1 MVNSNANAIGIIF
14 PNSYDNLVPELAG
27 DRLMASIPFAG
38 RYRIIDFLLSSLAN
52 CGISNIS
59 IVVRENYHSLMDHL
73 GSGREWDLLRKNG
86 GLSIF
91 PPYAEKNMKV
101 YSGRVEALE
110 SILQFLKNK
119 KEKYV
124 IMTDANI
131 AVDFDFND
139 MLRAHIESGADVTV
153 AYTEQEIPAE
163 LIHAG
168 VHGDMYYTLK
178 LEDGRVK
185 RIFMNSEESGK
196 QNLSMNI
203 YIMEREALIEK
214 IHAAFVRGYSYFE
227 RDILAPR
234 LEKYNIRGYKYDG
247 YYARICGLKSYFD
260 ENMKLLDDENLD
272 ALFTGGQIYTKIRDD
287 NPTRYIN
294 GCKTKNNLVADGCVI
309 EGDVENCVLF
319 RGVKI
324 AKGAK
329 IRNSVLMQDTV
340 VKAGARLD
348 YVVTDKNV
356 TIEVGQELKG
366 TDTQPFYVAKGHTV
380 LR

>member
-153 AYTEQEIPAE
+153 AYAEQEIPAE

-168 VHGDMYYTLK
+168 AHGDMYYTLK

-234 LEKYNIRGYKYDG
+234 LEKYNVRAYKYEG

-260 ENMKLLDDENLD
+260 ENMKLLDDENLE
-272 ALFTGGQIYTKIRDD
+272 ALFTGGPVYTKIRDD
-287 NPTRYIN
+287 NPTRYITR
-294 GCKTKNNLVADGCVI
+294 CKAKNNLVADGCVI
-309 EGDVENCVLF
+309 EGDVENCILF

-324 AKGAK
+324 EKGAK

-340 VKAGARLD
+340 VKAGGRLD

-380 LR
+380 

>member
-52 CGISNIS
+52 CGISNIA

-73 GSGREWDLLRKNG
+73 GSGRAWDLLRKNG

-110 SILQFLKNK
+110 SILPYLRSK

-124 IMTDANI
+124 IMMDANI
-131 AVDFDFND
+131 AVDFDFNA
-139 MLRAHIESGADVTV
+139 MLAEHIESGADVTV

-163 LIHAG
+163 LIRAG
-168 VHGDMYYTLK
+168 SHGDMYYTLK
-178 LEDGRVK
+178 LDDGRVR
-185 RIFMNSEESGK
+185 RIFMNSEMCGK

-203 YIMEREALIEK
+203 YIMDREALIDK

-340 VKAGARLD
+340 VNAGARLD

-366 TDTQPFYVAKGHTV
+366 TETQPFYVAKGHTV
-380 LR
+380 

>member
-52 CGISNIS
+52 CGISNIA

-73 GSGREWDLLRKNG
+73 GSGRAWDLLRKNG

-110 SILQFLKNK
+110 SILPYLKSK

-124 IMTDANI
+124 IMMDANI
-131 AVDFDFND
+131 AVDFDFNA
-139 MLRAHIESGADVTV
+139 MLAEHIESGADVTV
-153 AYTEQEIPAE
+153 AYTEQEIRAE
-163 LIHAG
+163 LIRAG
-168 VHGDMYYTLK
+168 SHGDMYYTLK
-178 LEDGRVK
+178 LDDGRVR
-185 RIFMNSEESGK
+185 RIFMNSEMCGK

-203 YIMEREALIEK
+203 YIMDREALIDK
-214 IHAAFVRGYSYFE
+214 IHAAFVRGYSCFE

-272 ALFTGGQIYTKIRDD
+272 ALFTVGQIYTKIRDD

-340 VKAGARLD
+340 VNAGARLD

-380 LR
+380 

>member
-52 CGISNIS
+52 CGISNIA

-73 GSGREWDLLRKNG
+73 GSGRAWDLLRKNG

-110 SILQFLKNK
+110 SILPYLKSK

-124 IMTDANI
+124 IMMDANI
-131 AVDFDFND
+131 AVDFDFNA
-139 MLRAHIESGADVTV
+139 MLAEHIESGADVTV

-163 LIHAG
+163 LIRAG
-168 VHGDMYYTLK
+168 AHGDMYYTLK
-178 LEDGRVK
+178 LDDGRVR
-185 RIFMNSEESGK
+185 RIFMNSEMCGK

-203 YIMEREALIEK
+203 YIMDREALIDK

-234 LEKYNIRGYKYDG
+234 LEKYNIRRYKYDG

-380 LR
+380 

>member
-131 AVDFDFND
+131 AVDFDFNYI
-139 MLRAHIESGADVTV
+139 LRAHIESGADVTV
-153 AYTEQEIPAE
+153 AYAEQEIPAE

-168 VHGDMYYTLK
+168 AHGDMYYTLK

-340 VKAGARLD
+340 VNAGARLD

-380 LR
+380 

>member
-52 CGISNIS
+52 CGISNIA

-73 GSGREWDLLRKNG
+73 GSGRAWDLLRKNG

-110 SILQFLKNK
+110 SILPYLKSK

-124 IMTDANI
+124 IMMDANI
-131 AVDFDFND
+131 AVDFDFNA
-139 MLRAHIESGADVTV
+139 MLAEHIESGADVTV

-163 LIHAG
+163 LIRAG
-168 VHGDMYYTLK
+168 SHGDMYYTLK
-178 LEDGRVK
+178 LDEGRVR
-185 RIFMNSEESGK
+185 RIFMNSEMCGK

-203 YIMEREALIEK
+203 YIMDREALIDK

-294 GCKTKNNLVADGCVI
+294 GCKTKKNLVADGCVI

-340 VKAGARLD
+340 VNAGARLD

-380 LR
+380 

>member
-52 CGISNIS
+52 CGISNIA

-110 SILQFLKNK
+110 SILPYLKSK

-124 IMTDANI
+124 IMMDANI
-131 AVDFDFND
+131 AVDFDFNA
-139 MLRAHIESGADVTV
+139 MLAEHIESGADVTV

-163 LIHAG
+163 LIRAG
-168 VHGDMYYTLK
+168 SHGDMYYTLK
-178 LEDGRVK
+178 LDDGRVR
-185 RIFMNSEESGK
+185 RIFMNSEMCGK

-203 YIMEREALIEK
+203 YIMDREALIDK
-214 IHAAFVRGYSYFE
+214 IQAAFVRGSSCYE
-227 RDILAPR
+227 RDIQAPR

-340 VKAGARLD
+340 VNAGARLD

-380 LR
+380 

>member
-14 PNSYDNLVPELAG
+14 PNSYDSLVPELAG

-52 CGISNIS
+52 CGISNIA

-110 SILQFLKNK
+110 SILPYLKSK

-124 IMTDANI
+124 IMMDANI
-131 AVDFDFND
+131 AVDFDFNA
-139 MLRAHIESGADVTV
+139 MLAEHIESGADVTI

-163 LIHAG
+163 LIRAG

-178 LEDGRVK
+178 LDDGRVR
-185 RIFMNSEESGK
+185 RIFMNSEMCGK

-203 YIMEREALIEK
+203 YIMDREALIDK

-380 LR
+380 

>member
-52 CGISNIS
+52 CGISNIA

-73 GSGREWDLLRKNG
+73 GSGRAWDLLRKNG

-110 SILQFLKNK
+110 SILPYLRSK

-124 IMTDANI
+124 IMMDANI
-131 AVDFDFND
+131 AVDFDFNT
-139 MLRAHIESGADVTV
+139 MLAEHIESGADVTV

-163 LIHAG
+163 LIRAG
-168 VHGDMYYTLK
+168 SHGDMYYTLK
-178 LEDGRVK
+178 LDEGRVR
-185 RIFMNSEESGK
+185 RIFMNSEMCGK

-203 YIMEREALIEK
+203 YIMDREALIDK
-214 IHAAFVRGYSYFE
+214 IHAAFVRGSSCFE

-340 VKAGARLD
+340 VNAGARLD

-380 LR
+380 

>member
-153 AYTEQEIPAE
+153 AYAEQEIPAE

-168 VHGDMYYTLK
+168 AHGDMYYTLK

-214 IHAAFVRGYSYFE
+214 IHAAF
-227 RDILAPR
+227 
-234 LEKYNIRGYKYDG
+234 
-247 YYARICGLKSYFD
+247 D
-260 ENMKLLDDENLD
+260 ENMKLLDDENLE
-272 ALFTGGQIYTKIRDD
+272 ALFTGGPVYTKIRDD
-287 NPTRYIN
+287 NPTRYIT
-294 GCKTKNNLVADGCVI
+294 GCKAKNNLVADGCVI
-309 EGDVENCVLF
+309 EGDVENCILF

-324 AKGAK
+324 EKGAK

-340 VKAGARLD
+340 VKAGGRLD

-380 LR
+380 

>member
-52 CGISNIS
+52 CGISNIA

-110 SILQFLKNK
+110 SILPYLKSK

-124 IMTDANI
+124 IMMDANI
-131 AVDFDFND
+131 AVDFDFNA
-139 MLRAHIESGADVTV
+139 MLAEHIESGADVTV

-163 LIHAG
+163 LIRAG
-168 VHGDMYYTLK
+168 SHGDMYYTLK
-178 LEDGRVK
+178 LDDGRVR
-185 RIFMNSEESGK
+185 RIFMNSEMCGK
-196 QNLSMNI
+196 QSLSMNI
-203 YIMEREALIEK
+203 YIMDREALIDK
-214 IHAAFVRGYSYFE
+214 IQAAFVRGSSYFE

-340 VKAGARLD
+340 VNAGARLD

-380 LR
+380 

>member
-52 CGISNIS
+52 CGISNIA
-59 IVVRENYHSLMDHL
+59 IMVRDNYHSLMDHL
-73 GSGREWDLLRKNG
+73 GSGRAWDLLRKNG

-110 SILQFLKNK
+110 SILPYLKSK

-124 IMTDANI
+124 IMMDANI
-131 AVDFDFND
+131 AVDFDFNA
-139 MLRAHIESGADVTV
+139 MLAEHIESGADVTV

-163 LIHAG
+163 LIRAG

-178 LEDGRVK
+178 LDDGRVR
-185 RIFMNSEESGK
+185 RIFMNSEMCGK

-203 YIMEREALIEK
+203 YIMDREALIDK

-340 VKAGARLD
+340 VNAGARLD

-380 LR
+380 

>member
-52 CGISNIS
+52 CGISNIA

-73 GSGREWDLLRKNG
+73 GSGRAWDLLRKNG

-110 SILQFLKNK
+110 SILPYLKSK

-124 IMTDANI
+124 IMMDANI
-131 AVDFDFND
+131 AVDFDFNA
-139 MLRAHIESGADVTV
+139 MLAEHIESGADVTV

-163 LIHAG
+163 LIRAG
-168 VHGDMYYTLK
+168 SHGDMYYTLK
-178 LEDGRVK
+178 LDDGRVR
-185 RIFMNSEESGK
+185 RIFMNSEMCGK

-203 YIMEREALIEK
+203 YIMDREALIDK
-214 IHAAFVRGYSYFE
+214 IHAASVRGSSCFE

-340 VKAGARLD
+340 VNAGARLD

-380 LR
+380 

>member
-52 CGISNIS
+52 CGISNIA

-73 GSGREWDLLRKNG
+73 GSGRAWDLLRKNG

-110 SILQFLKNK
+110 SILPYLRSK

-124 IMTDANI
+124 IMMDANI
-131 AVDFDFND
+131 AVDFDFNA
-139 MLRAHIESGADVTV
+139 MLAEHIESGADVTV

-163 LIHAG
+163 LIRAG
-168 VHGDMYYTLK
+168 SHGDMYYTLK
-178 LEDGRVK
+178 LDDGRVR
-185 RIFMNSEESGK
+185 RIFMNSEMCGK

-203 YIMEREALIEK
+203 DIMDREALIDK
-214 IHAAFVRGYSYFE
+214 IHAVFVRGSSCFE

-340 VKAGARLD
+340 VNAGARLD

-380 LR
+380 

>member
-52 CGISNIS
+52 CGISNIA

-73 GSGREWDLLRKNG
+73 GSGRAWDLLRKNG

-110 SILQFLKNK
+110 SILPYLKCK

-124 IMTDANI
+124 IMMDANI
-131 AVDFDFND
+131 AVDFDFNA
-139 MLRAHIESGADVTV
+139 MLAEHIESGADVTV

-163 LIHAG
+163 LIRAG
-168 VHGDMYYTLK
+168 SHGDMYYTLK
-178 LEDGRVK
+178 LDDGRVR
-185 RIFMNSEESGK
+185 RIFMNSEMCGK

-203 YIMEREALIEK
+203 YIMDREALIDK

-340 VKAGARLD
+340 VNAGARLD

-380 LR
+380 

>member
-1 MVNSNANAIGIIF
+1 MVNSNVNALGIIF
-14 PNSYDNLVPELAG
+14 PNSYDNLIPELAG

-38 RYRIIDFLLSSLAN
+38 RYRIIDFLLSSMAN
-52 CGISNIS
+52 CGISDIA

-101 YSGRVEALE
+101 YSGRVQALE
-110 SILQFLKNK
+110 SILPFLKSK

-131 AVDFDFND
+131 AVDFDFGA
-139 MLRAHIESGADVTV
+139 MLQEHIESGADVSI
-153 AYTEQEIPAE
+153 AYTEQEIPEE
-163 LIHAG
+163 LISAG
-168 VHGDMYYTLK
+168 VHEDMYYTLC
-178 LEDGRVK
+178 LEDGRVR
-185 RIFMNSEESGK
+185 RIFMNSEESGI

-214 IHAAFVRGYSYFE
+214 IHGAFVRGYSYFE

-329 IRNSVLMQDTV
+329 IRNCVLMQDTV
-340 VKAGARLD
+340 VEAGARLD

-380 LR
+380 

>member
-52 CGISNIS
+52 CGISNIA

-73 GSGREWDLLRKNG
+73 GSGRAWDLLRKNG

-110 SILQFLKNK
+110 SILPYLRSK
-119 KEKYV
+119 KEKNV
-124 IMTDANI
+124 IMMDANI
-131 AVDFDFND
+131 AVDFDFNA
-139 MLRAHIESGADVTV
+139 MLAEHIESGADVTV

-163 LIHAG
+163 LIRAG
-168 VHGDMYYTLK
+168 SHGDMYYTLK
-178 LEDGRVK
+178 LDEGRVR
-185 RIFMNSEESGK
+185 RIFMNSEMCGK

-203 YIMEREALIEK
+203 YIMDREALIDK
-214 IHAAFVRGYSYFE
+214 IHAAFVRGSSCFE

-340 VKAGARLD
+340 VNAGARLD

-380 LR
+380 

>member
-52 CGISNIS
+52 CGISNIA

-73 GSGREWDLLRKNG
+73 GSGRAWDLLRKNG

-110 SILQFLKNK
+110 SILPYLKSK

-124 IMTDANI
+124 IMMDANI
-131 AVDFDFND
+131 AVDFDFNA
-139 MLRAHIESGADVTV
+139 MLAEHIESGADVTV

-163 LIHAG
+163 LIRAG
-168 VHGDMYYTLK
+168 SHGDMYYTLK
-178 LEDGRVK
+178 LDDGRVR
-185 RIFMNSEESGK
+185 RIFMNSEMCGK

-203 YIMEREALIEK
+203 YIMDREALIDK

-329 IRNSVLMQDTV
+329 IRNSVPMQDTV

-366 TDTQPFYVAKGHTV
+366 TDTQPFYVAKVHTV
-380 LR
+380 

>member
-59 IVVRENYHSLMDHL
+59 IMVRENYHSLMDHL
-73 GSGREWDLLRKNG
+73 GSGRAWDLLRKNG

-110 SILQFLKNK
+110 SILPFLKSK

-124 IMTDANI
+124 IMMDANI
-131 AVDFDFND
+131 AVDFDFNA
-139 MLRAHIESGADVTV
+139 MLEEHIESGADVTI

-163 LIHAG
+163 LIRAG

-178 LEDGRVK
+178 LEDGRVR
-185 RIFMNSEESGK
+185 RIFMNSEECGK

-203 YIMEREALIEK
+203 YIMEREALIDK

-234 LEKYNIRGYKYDG
+234 LDKYNIRAYKYEG

-260 ENMKLLDDENLD
+260 ENMKLLDDENLE
-272 ALFTGGQIYTKIRDD
+272 ALFTGGPVYTKIRDD
-287 NPTRYIN
+287 NPTRYIM

-309 EGDVENCVLF
+309 EGDVENCILF

-324 AKGAK
+324 EKGAK
-329 IRNSVLMQDTV
+329 VRNSVLMQDTV
-340 VKAGARLD
+340 VKAGGRLD

-366 TDTQPFYVAKGHTV
+366 TDTQPFYVAKGRTV
-380 LR
+380 

>member
-52 CGISNIS
+52 CGISNIA

-73 GSGREWDLLRKNG
+73 GSGRAWDLLRKNG

-91 PPYAEKNMKV
+91 PPYAEENMKV

-110 SILQFLKNK
+110 SILPYLKSK

-124 IMTDANI
+124 IMMDANI
-131 AVDFDFND
+131 AVDFDFNA
-139 MLRAHIESGADVTV
+139 MLAEHIESGADVTV

-163 LIHAG
+163 LIRAG

-178 LEDGRVK
+178 LDDGRVR
-185 RIFMNSEESGK
+185 RIFMNSEMCGK

-203 YIMEREALIEK
+203 YIMDREALIDK

-340 VKAGARLD
+340 VNAGARLD

-380 LR
+380 

>member
-52 CGISNIS
+52 CGISNIA

-73 GSGREWDLLRKNG
+73 GSGRAWDLLRKNG

-110 SILQFLKNK
+110 SILPYLKSK

-124 IMTDANI
+124 IMMDANI
-131 AVDFDFND
+131 AVDFDFNA
-139 MLRAHIESGADVTV
+139 MLAEHIESGADVTV

-163 LIHAG
+163 LIRAG
-168 VHGDMYYTLK
+168 SHGDMYCTLK
-178 LEDGRVK
+178 LDEGRVR
-185 RIFMNSEESGK
+185 RIFMNSEMCGK

-203 YIMEREALIEK
+203 YIMDREALIDK
-214 IHAAFVRGYSYFE
+214 IHAAFVRGSSCFE

-340 VKAGARLD
+340 VNAGARLD

-380 LR
+380 

>member
-52 CGISNIS
+52 CGISNIA

-73 GSGREWDLLRKNG
+73 GSGRAWDLLRKNG

-110 SILQFLKNK
+110 SILPYLKSK

-124 IMTDANI
+124 IMMDANI
-131 AVDFDFND
+131 AVDFDFNA
-139 MLRAHIESGADVTV
+139 MLAEHIESGADVTV

-163 LIHAG
+163 LIRAG
-168 VHGDMYYTLK
+168 SHGDMYYTLK
-178 LEDGRVK
+178 LDDGRVR
-185 RIFMNSEESGK
+185 RIFMNSEMCGK

-203 YIMEREALIEK
+203 YIMDREALIDK
-214 IHAAFVRGYSYFE
+214 IHAAFVRGSSCFE

-247 YYARICGLKSYFD
+247 YYARICGLKSYCD

-340 VKAGARLD
+340 VNAGARLD

-380 LR
+380 

>member
-52 CGISNIS
+52 CGISNIA

-73 GSGREWDLLRKNG
+73 GSGRAWDLLRKNG

-110 SILQFLKNK
+110 SILPYLKSK

-124 IMTDANI
+124 IMMDANI
-131 AVDFDFND
+131 AVDFDLNA
-139 MLRAHIESGADVTV
+139 MLAEHIESGADVTV

-163 LIHAG
+163 LIRAG
-168 VHGDMYYTLK
+168 SHGDMYYTLK
-178 LEDGRVK
+178 LDDGRVR
-185 RIFMNSEESGK
+185 RIFMNSEMCGK

-203 YIMEREALIEK
+203 YIMDREALIDK
-214 IHAAFVRGYSYFE
+214 IHAAFVRGYSCFE

-294 GCKTKNNLVADGCVI
+294 GCKTKNNLVADGRVI

-340 VKAGARLD
+340 VNAGARLD

-380 LR
+380 

>member
-52 CGISNIS
+52 CGISNIA

-73 GSGREWDLLRKNG
+73 GSGRAWDLLRKNG

-110 SILQFLKNK
+110 SILPYLRSK

-124 IMTDANI
+124 IMMDANI
-131 AVDFDFND
+131 AVDFDFNA
-139 MLRAHIESGADVTV
+139 MLAEHIESGADVTV

-163 LIHAG
+163 LIRAG
-168 VHGDMYYTLK
+168 SHGDMYYTLK
-178 LEDGRVK
+178 LDEGRVR
-185 RIFMNSEESGK
+185 RIFMNSEMCGK

-203 YIMEREALIEK
+203 YIMDREALIDK

-340 VKAGARLD
+340 VNAGARLD

-380 LR
+380 

>member
-52 CGISNIS
+52 CGISNIA

-73 GSGREWDLLRKNG
+73 GSGRAWDLLRKNG

-110 SILQFLKNK
+110 SILPYLKSK

-124 IMTDANI
+124 IMMDANI
-131 AVDFDFND
+131 AVDFDFNA
-139 MLRAHIESGADVTV
+139 MLAEHIESGADVTV

-163 LIHAG
+163 LIRAG

-178 LEDGRVK
+178 LDDGRVR
-185 RIFMNSEESGK
+185 RIFMNSEMCGK

-203 YIMEREALIEK
+203 YIMDREALIDK
-214 IHAAFVRGYSYFE
+214 IHASFVRGYSYFE

-340 VKAGARLD
+340 VNAGARLD

-380 LR
+380 

>member
-38 RYRIIDFLLSSLAN
+38 RYRIIVFLLSSLAN
-52 CGISNIS
+52 CGISNIA

-73 GSGREWDLLRKNG
+73 GSGRAWDLLRKNG

-110 SILQFLKNK
+110 SILPYLKSK

-124 IMTDANI
+124 IMMDANI
-131 AVDFDFND
+131 AVDFDFNA
-139 MLRAHIESGADVTV
+139 MLAEHIESGADVTV

-163 LIHAG
+163 LIRAG

-178 LEDGRVK
+178 LDDGRVR
-185 RIFMNSEESGK
+185 RIFMNSEMCGK

-203 YIMEREALIEK
+203 YIMDREALIDK

-340 VKAGARLD
+340 VNAGARLD

-380 LR
+380 